1 MTSRHPVIIPPPK
14 EPPVSREPDPVA
26 ARAALSR
33 IVSGQLPDAVAL
45 EVLGL
50 LEFRCRKTPGE
61 CFCGEHK
68 L

>member
-1 MTSRHPVIIPPPK
+1 MNRHAVMLPPPK
-14 EPPVSREPDPVA
+14 EPPAPHEPDPDA
-26 ARAALSR
+26 AREALLLLDLR
-33 IVSGQLPDAVAL
+33 KLPDAVAL
-45 EVLGL
+45 ELVGL